1 MSYQCYVI
9 IIEINVFYFRGSIK
23 LCYFPKQPIL
33 IIVLEIVQTFAELKR
48 ELIFL
53 KTLEKLPVLKP
64 FIELCLKMFFFNILF
79 WSDVLIFSIHLSN
92 HDKKVL
98 SGLFDLYF

>member
-9 IIEINVFYFRGSIK
+9 IIEINVFYFCGSIK

-53 KTLEKLPVLKP
+53 KTLEKLSVLKP